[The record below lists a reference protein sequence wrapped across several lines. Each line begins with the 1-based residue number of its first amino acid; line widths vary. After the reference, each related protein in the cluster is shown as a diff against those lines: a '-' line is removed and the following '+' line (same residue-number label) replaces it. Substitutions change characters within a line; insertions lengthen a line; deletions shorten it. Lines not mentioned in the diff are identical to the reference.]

1 MATYTDLS
9 SLFTA
14 IANSIRAKR
23 HITGS
28 IVANNFPEEINKIT
42 ENIEVIVT
50 LSNFTCKKYACQ
62 QRTD

>member
-1 MATYTDLS
+1 MAMYTDLS

-14 IANSIRAKR
+14 IANSIRTKR

-42 ENIEVIVT
+42 DAEEAV
-50 LSNFTCKKYACQ
+50 
-62 QRTD
+62 RTYKNSILNTSY